1 LTFQAGT
8 RFSDFSYGEART
20 LDMNAIDEKPAPA
33 NDTAEF
39 KAEPG
44 AGERAAT
51 DTPAEGVP
59 PKPSIAANPGDAAKK
74 TKLTDRES
82 LIETVKTVAYALLIA
97 LVIRTFLFQPFNI
110 PSGSMEAT
118 LLVGDY
124 LFVEKFAY
132 GYSRYSFP
140 WGLGPIPSGRIW
152 QGSGPQRGDVVVFKL
167 PVDNSTDY
175 IKRVIGLPGDRIQLI
190 NGQIYLNGK
199 AVPRVRVAD
208 YVEDDPLGTPHGVP
222 RYRETLPGGKSYY
235 VLAREPDG
243 PQNNTDV
250 YVVPPGHY
258 FMMGDNRDNSL
269 DSRFAPDGLGI
280 FQNPGGVGFVPAA
293 NLVGKAEFIFFSN
306 DGPLWEIW
314 TWPWTVRFSRMFTT
328 ID

>member
-1 LTFQAGT
+1 
-8 RFSDFSYGEART
+8 
-20 LDMNAIDEKPAPA
+20 MNAIDEKPVPSEP
-33 NDTAEF
+33 TGTGEF
-39 KAEPG
+39 KAQSEGGEHKAADG
-44 AGERAAT
+44 A
-51 DTPAEGVP
+51 PAETQSEP
-59 PKPSIAANPGDAAKK
+59 AKPAAPAAAAPGDAKKAKP
-74 TKLTDRES
+74 TDRES
-82 LIETVKTVAYALLIA
+82 LIETVKTVVYALLIA

-140 WGLGPIPSGRIW
+140 WGLGPIPSGRVW

-175 IKRVIGLPGDRIQLI
+175 IKRVIGVPGDRVQLI
-190 NGQIYLNGK
+190 NGQVYLNSK
-199 AVPRVRVAD
+199 PVPRVRVAD
-208 YVEDDPLGTPHGVP
+208 YIEDDALGTPRHIP
-222 RYRETLPGGKSYY
+222 RFRETLPGGRSYL

-243 PQNNTDV
+243 LENNTDV

-269 DSRFAPDGLGI
+269 DSRFAPDGMGF

-293 NLVGKAEFIFFSN
+293 NLVGKAEFIFFSYEFS
-306 DGPLWEIW
+306 DQGSWWELLEFW
-314 TWPWTVRFSRMFTT
+314 RWPWSVRFSRMFTS